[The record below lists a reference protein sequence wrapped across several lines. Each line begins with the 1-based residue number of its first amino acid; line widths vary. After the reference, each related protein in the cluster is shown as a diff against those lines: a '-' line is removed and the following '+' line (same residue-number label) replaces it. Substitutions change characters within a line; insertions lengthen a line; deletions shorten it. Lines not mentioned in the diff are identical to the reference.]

1 MSSIKKIYI
10 DDKYI
15 IRDKSTSD
23 GSQVKYFID
32 NRWYKQ
38 DYFGG
43 EAESEYLASLLLS
56 CTNLDTN
63 KYVKYN
69 KICINDNMGCV
80 STDFR
85 LNSEEEFITLYRLY
99 KNVYGRDLAAVTS
112 KMDYDD
118 AIMYVIEFVRN
129 LIGIDIT
136 EYLANTFWLDAII
149 LNTDRHF
156 NNYGIIMGKEE
167 YRVAPIFDNGKS
179 LFTGSKIDL
188 SNISISDGVK
198 RTYSKSFSPNFK
210 LNYNFLKKYCTINLD
225 KEKAIEL
232 LKKNEETIQKK
243 VLEYQLGYV

>member
-43 EAESEYLASLLLS
+43 EAESEY
-56 CTNLDTN
+56 
-63 KYVKYN
+63 
-69 KICINDNMGCV
+69 
-80 STDFR
+80 
-85 LNSEEEFITLYRLY
+85 
-99 KNVYGRDLAAVTS
+99 
-112 KMDYDD
+112 
-118 AIMYVIEFVRN
+118 
-129 LIGIDIT
+129 
-136 EYLANTFWLDAII
+136 
-149 LNTDRHF
+149 
-156 NNYGIIMGKEE
+156 
-167 YRVAPIFDNGKS
+167 
-179 LFTGSKIDL
+179 
-188 SNISISDGVK
+188 
-198 RTYSKSFSPNFK
+198 SKSFSPNFK

-232 LKKNEETIQKK
+232 LKKNEDTIQKK